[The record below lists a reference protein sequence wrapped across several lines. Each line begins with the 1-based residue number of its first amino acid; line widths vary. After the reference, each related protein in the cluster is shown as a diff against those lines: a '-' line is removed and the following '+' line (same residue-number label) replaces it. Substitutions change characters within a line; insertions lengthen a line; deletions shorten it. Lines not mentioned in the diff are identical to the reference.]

1 MEYKIQEFIGGIQ
14 TPIKKLSLSELRD
27 REETW
32 RALWSWIPE
41 DVKYLIYRIGSQVRI
56 MRRDYKGSL
65 GELGE
70 IKFEVKEYEIVV
82 YEKRYNENDGKF
94 WLEHKVIKI
103 PSGTVMMLEFMLD
116 RELAEV
122 EPPPELVP
130 LEEVDDAVLS

>member
-14 TPIKKLSLSELRD
+14 TPIKKLSVSQLRD

-70 IKFEVKEYEIVV
+70 IKFEGKEYEIVV